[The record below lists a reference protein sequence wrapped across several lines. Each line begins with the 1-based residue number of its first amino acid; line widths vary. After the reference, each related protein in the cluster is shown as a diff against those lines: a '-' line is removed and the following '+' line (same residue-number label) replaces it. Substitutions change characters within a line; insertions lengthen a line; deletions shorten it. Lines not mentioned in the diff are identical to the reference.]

1 MPVYVSFLLLFADER
16 LLAQAAAPGD
26 VSDENPFVPFV
37 PVLVSLHV
45 VEHLSPEVTRVDRV
59 GDNHVGGRA
68 VEAVDAFNAGRR
80 INVPL
85 RKKLVDVFLHYV
97 RPLGG
102 DQVVYSLFKPQ
113 PGHLV
118 IAGDR
123 ETHLPVAP
131 GQVPGHV

>member
-59 GDNHVGGRA
+59 G
-68 VEAVDAFNAGRR
+68 VETPDDQFEENTET
-80 INVPL
+80 
-85 RKKLVDVFLHYV
+85 V
-97 RPLGG
+97 RLIDGHRC
-102 DQVVYSLFKPQ
+102 VY
-113 PGHLV
+113 
-118 IAGDR
+118 
-123 ETHLPVAP
+123 
-131 GQVPGHV
+131 